1 MQGRERL
8 RRAEDVRVHAV
19 LLGEDEGDNS
29 LRQRCLRIVVVRANK
44 TNVSERGKERGGEE
58 PRRGVQKSKGKSELC
73 RALPA
78 QGAHFV
84 RHARPGTRRLL
95 GSCFRIFFVGIKRGF
110 LSVACLW
117 FVCAVGRLVGS

>member
-29 LRQRCLRIVVVRANK
+29 LRQRCLRVVVVRANK

-78 QGAHFV
+78 QGAFRSACPAGHSKAVCF
-84 RHARPGTRRLL
+84 LL
-95 GSCFRIFFVGIKRGF
+95 SIFFFGIKRWF